1 MSGVK
6 RITELPQLDSM
17 SLEAELPIAH
27 DGVTYRIKL
36 RNIKEMVAG
45 EAAGTFTKEYIG
57 LDKVDNTPD
66 AEKPIST
73 ATQAAL
79 DDKADK
85 THSHTVEQVS
95 GLKTTLDALQSD
107 LDGLVKDM
115 AGKAATGHGHAISDI
130 TGLAAELSGKATEDY
145 VTETVSSVVSEA
157 VKNVVTINKIEW

>member
-57 LDKVDNTPD
+57 LDKVDNTTD

-79 DDKADK
+79 DDKANK
-85 THSHTVEQVS
+85 AHTHTVGQVS

-107 LDGLVKDM
+107 LDGLVQDM
-115 AGKAATGHGHAISDI
+115 AGKADTGHGHAIADI
-130 TGLAAELSGKATEDY
+130 VGLSAELSGKATEDY
-145 VTETVSSVVSEA
+145 VTDTVSTAIDEA